1 MDISQ
6 IKKDFPIFTRKP
18 ELVYLDSTATSLK
31 PQSVID
37 KELEYYTE
45 YTANVHRGIYKSAE
59 KATEEYEST
68 RSLVAQFIH
77 ANDASE
83 IIFTRGTTEAINLVA
98 STLGEQI
105 VNQGDGIVSTRME
118 HHSNFVPWQQ
128 LALRKKAEWQVIDFD
143 EQGLLQLDSL
153 SLIISNTTK
162 IVAFTAVSNTFGVIN
177 DVKKIITMIR
187 VISPEIVIVVDAAQ
201 AAPHSGIDVQEWDA
215 DFVAFSAHKM
225 LGPSGVGVLWGKKK
239 YLDQM
244 PPYQYGGEMVLDVN
258 IDGTEFKETPHKFE
272 AGTPNIAGVI
282 AFKEAI
288 KYLQQIGYDVIREHE
303 QKLRSKAITKLKE
316 TFGDSIMILC
326 DGNPE
331 HHCGIV
337 TFTFEKYHAHDI
349 AQILDEANIAVRAGH
364 HCTMPLHKKLGVTSS
379 VRASFYIYNTEAD
392 VDAFIE
398 GLKKV
403 STILK

>member
-37 KELEYYTE
+37 KEMEYYTE

-68 RSLVAQFIH
+68 RSLVAKFIH

-105 VNQGDGIVSTRME
+105 VHQGDGIVSTRME

-128 LALRKKAEWQVIDFD
+128 LALRKKTGWQIIDFD

-153 SLIISNTTK
+153 SRIISNTTK
-162 IVAFTAVSNTFGVIN
+162 IVAFTAVSNTFGVVN

-187 VISPEIVIVVDAAQ
+187 AINPEIVIVVDAAQ
-201 AAPHSGIDVQEWDA
+201 AAPHSGIDVQDWDA

-239 YLDQM
+239 YLEMM
-244 PPYQYGGEMVLDVN
+244 PPYQFGGEMVHDVN
-258 IDGTEFKETPHKFE
+258 VDRTEFKDTPYKFE

-288 KYLQQIGYDVIREHE
+288 RFIQKIGYDSIRNHE
-303 QKLRSKAITKLKE
+303 QQLRTYALSKLKD
-316 TFGDSIMILC
+316 TFGDAITILG
-326 DGNPE
+326 DGNQDI
-331 HHCGIV
+331 HCGIV
-337 TFTFEKYHAHDI
+337 TFTFGTYHAHDI
-349 AQILDEANIAVRAGH
+349 AQILDESHIAVRAGH
-364 HCTMPLHKKLGVTSS
+364 HCTMPLHKKLGVASS
-379 VRASFYIYNTEAD
+379 VRASFYIYNTESD
-392 VDAFIE
+392 VDALLE

-403 STILK
+403 SIVLK